1 MPHTTRRRIFFALAV
16 VVMTASAA
24 VATSGSTFAGAVG
37 EDPYPGVEW
46 ERGDPAAAGFDPAK
60 LAQIAEELKADK
72 SNCLAVVRHGR
83 LVADWYWNGTGPE
96 STQEVWS
103 ATKSV
108 SSTLAGIAEADH
120 KLGIED
126 KASKYIP
133 TWAGTPSADVTV
145 KDLLSNDS
153 GRHWTNVFDDAVK
166 VFAAKDRTAFAVSQ
180 SQDVPP
186 GQFWAYNNTAIQTL
200 DAVLRKATGEK
211 PSDYAQKKL
220 LEPLGMKHSKMTQD
234 QAGNTNTFMG
244 LQSSCQDL
252 ARFGYLFLRDG
263 HWNDTQPVPEHWVAD
278 ATGKPSQDIS
288 AAYGYLWWLNRLGPV
303 ATVQNP
309 MTREESAKA
318 PHTQLVPSA
327 PQDMYWALGLGGQI
341 VQVDPGSDTVV
352 VRLGPG
358 TLTDPAP
365 TPDKTARVVTEA
377 LVRP

>member
-1 MPHTTRRRIFFALAV
+1 
-16 VVMTASAA
+16 MTASAA
-24 VATSGSTFAGAVG
+24 VASSGSAFAGPVG
-37 EDPYPGVEW
+37 DDPYPGAEW
-46 ERGDPAAAGFDPAK
+46 ERGDPVAAGFDPAK
-60 LAQIAEELKADK
+60 LARIAEELKADK

-96 STQEVWS
+96 SAQEVWS

-108 SSTLAGIAEADH
+108 TSTLVGIAEAEH
-120 KLGIED
+120 RLGIED
-126 KASKYIP
+126 KASKYVP
-133 TWAGTPSADVTV
+133 AWAGTPSAEVTV

-153 GRHWTNVFDDAVK
+153 GRHWRSAFDDAVA
-166 VFAAKDRTAFAVSQ
+166 VFAAQDRTAFAVSQ
-180 SQDVPP
+180 PQDVAP

-200 DAVLRKATGEK
+200 DAVLQKATGDK
-211 PSDYAQKKL
+211 PIDYARKKL
-220 LEPLGMKHSKMTQD
+220 LEPLGMRHSEMTRD

-244 LQSSCQDL
+244 LQSTCQDM
-252 ARFGYLFLRDG
+252 ARFGYLFLRNG
-263 HWNDTQPVPEHWVAD
+263 HWDGTQPVPEQWVVD

-309 MTREESAKA
+309 MTREESAQA

-352 VRLGPG
+352 VRLGPAS
-358 TLTDPAP
+358 LNSPSASPA
-365 TPDKTARVVTEA
+365 KTARIVTEA